1 MFVQMFTAEVA
12 DAEAVRAVLE
22 GWSTAAGRDA
32 AGWLGTTAGITD
44 DGRLVVLARF
54 ESEEVARANS
64 DRPEQGR
71 WWDSLAAH
79 FKGEASFFDSD
90 DVDADIVGDPDAA
103 GFVQVMRGQ
112 VSDPVRARELSQR
125 DSGVWAAHR
134 PDILGSLLLSRADGG
149 YVMAVYFTSE
159 ADARAGETKE
169 PPPELSAQMAEL
181 GALAVGDVTYFD
193 LRDPWLVTP

>member
-1 MFVQMFTAEVA
+1 M
-12 DAEAVRAVLE
+12 
-22 GWSTAAGRDA
+22 GAAGRVA

-90 DVDADIVGDPDAA
+90 DA
-103 GFVQVMRGQ
+103 GR
-112 VSDPVRARELSQR
+112 
-125 DSGVWAAHR
+125 
-134 PDILGSLLLSRADGG
+134 
-149 YVMAVYFTSE
+149 
-159 ADARAGETKE
+159 
-169 PPPELSAQMAEL
+169 
-181 GALAVGDVTYFD
+181 
-193 LRDPWLVTP
+193 

>member
-103 GFVQVMRGQ
+103 GFVQPGR
-112 VSDPVRARELSQR
+112 RRLR
-125 DSGVWAAHR
+125 
-134 PDILGSLLLSRADGG
+134 DGG
-149 YVMAVYFTSE
+149 LLHLRGRRPRRRDQGATAGGVCP
-159 ADARAGETKE
+159 DGRAGCPRRGRRHVLRPAGPVAGHPLNRPVLPRGSART
-169 PPPELSAQMAEL
+169 PPSRPSPIPPSP
-181 GALAVGDVTYFD
+181 
-193 LRDPWLVTP
+193 R

>member
-1 MFVQMFTAEVA
+1 M
-12 DAEAVRAVLE
+12 
-22 GWSTAAGRDA
+22 
-32 AGWLGTTAGITD
+32 
-44 DGRLVVLARF
+44 
-54 ESEEVARANS
+54 
-64 DRPEQGR
+64 
-71 WWDSLAAH
+71 
-79 FKGEASFFDSD
+79 
-90 DVDADIVGDPDAA
+90 
-103 GFVQVMRGQ
+103 
-112 VSDPVRARELSQR
+112 SDPVRARELSQR

-169 PPPELSAQMAEL
+169 PPPEVSAQMAEL